1 MDDADNACFMLQ
13 ALFDRQREV
22 GGPGKAD
29 PFFLLREVAEMS
41 NL

>member
-1 MDDADNACFMLQ
+1 MIQ
-13 ALFDRQREV
+13 AMFDRKREMNSNETSHDV
-22 GGPGKAD
+22 D